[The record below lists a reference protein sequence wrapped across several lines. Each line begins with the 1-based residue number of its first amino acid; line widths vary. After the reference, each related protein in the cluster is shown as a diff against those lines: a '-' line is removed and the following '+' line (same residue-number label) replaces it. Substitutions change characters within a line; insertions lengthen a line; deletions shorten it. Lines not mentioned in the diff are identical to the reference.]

1 MATNPFAEFAAPAE
15 NPFAAFAAPPQAA
28 PPYFEISGV
37 GSTGVPGPRR
47 APGLATQFGRTA
59 ASLADVTLGGILPG
73 AAQYLAYPL
82 ARLQRSPEEAQAIT
96 QNLVGAID
104 RPFGKAFG
112 VTETPEYQQEAGRQ
126 LMDFIGQNFQKG
138 AKFIAEKTGIPA
150 ADVESYMATLSLTA
164 PKVVPPVAK
173 AVTEAVAPVVQDIRA
188 GVQLPFEPML
198 QKGRERRSAES
209 YARAP
214 ELDAIAEAQRL
225 KLVIDPRKI
234 DPSSVMARGYSLAAG
249 PRGPEAM
256 VTANKPRVTQIAK
269 DELGLDAT
277 TSLTSTAPFKQA
289 RANVAAPYDEVA
301 KLPTMVADETIIAS
315 LNDLRR
321 NDKLIG
327 GKGVSE
333 KVNKLI
339 DDAVD
344 KTQAGLTGAE
354 LLENVRTLRADAT
367 KIYKN
372 QSATPKQIA
381 VADANLA
388 IATQLESMIDSNI
401 FNPRLLDEWR
411 GARQDMARTY
421 AYEGATDFNTGT
433 VDVAKLA
440 RITSKDNA
448 LTGDIAS
455 LGKIAGN
462 FPEAFAPSAESKF
475 FSVPRLTRAGIS
487 GTAGALIGGA
497 AFDTPGYIL
506 GTAAGSLL
514 GEISGKLAANR
525 LASPSYQAGLQLQD
539 FRIPVN
545 QLAAAAAPIP
555 QNQAIVPFDP
565 RNAIVPP
572 GEGTYFPNFAMQG
585 EGQGPSRVVYD
596 PVAKT
601 FRGEFGEPPPSPV
614 TSAAPPTRNMLPA
627 PSAESTLNMLETERA
642 RAGQMSRTLGQQ
654 AEQRG
659 DVTYYRTKSG
669 QTTTTPPNEPA
680 DMYTRVFRGTG
691 GPEGRD
697 IFELQPKGSYT
708 PPKRGEGVA
717 YTLDERG
724 NLVPDIKAPAAQ
736 QLPVMSSLESAVQ
749 KLSGQVIEQ
758 PSTTYKTMTVSPKTG
773 AQPYTRIIK
782 QEGETTF
789 ERGVPRAFDLTATE
803 KIAWNKAKANLAEVM
818 PGMKALSDEAIAARM
833 ANVKWAEQAV
843 ANARAK
849 VEVLAK
855 QEAAIVEQLANR
867 NNLRMMAREIE
878 AKNKELAKIQAD
890 RQSMMDLAE
899 QMEEGLRTSRPDVS
913 GKQQGPKTRAAK
925 RNALAPDNQ
934 NNLAE

>member
-15 NPFAAFAAPPQAA
+15 NPFATFAAPPQAA

-59 ASLADVTLGGILPG
+59 ASLADVTLGGIIPG

-96 QNLVGAID
+96 QRLVSGFEK
-104 RPFGKAFG
+104 PFGKLAG

-126 LMDFIGQNFQKG
+126 VMDFIGQNFQKG

-173 AVTEAVAPVVQDIRA
+173 AITEAAAPIVQDIKA

-256 VTANKPRVTQIAK
+256 VTTNKPRVTQIAK

-277 TSLTSTAPFKQA
+277 TSLTSAAPFKQA
-289 RANVAAPYDEVA
+289 RANVAAPYEEVK
-301 KLPTMVADETIIAS
+301 KLPIQQADAAMIQRLEAIRS
-315 LNDLRR
+315 DLEV
-321 NDKLIG
+321 IG
-327 GKGVSE
+327 AKEYAPAISKIV
-333 KVNKLI
+333 
-339 DDAVD
+339 DDAIS
-344 KTQAGLTGAE
+344 KTQTGLTGE
-354 LLENVRTLRADAT
+354 TLLKNISVLRERAKKT
-367 KIYKN
+367 YNNK
-372 QSATPKQIA
+372 SATTEAIDIA
-381 VADANLA
+381 DTNLK
-388 IATQLESMIDSNI
+388 IAAELESMIDGSI
-401 FNPRLLDEWR
+401 ANPKLLEQYRD
-411 GARQDMARTY
+411 ARQKMARTY
-421 AYEGATDFNTGT
+421 AYESATDFNTGT

-455 LGKIAGN
+455 LGRIAGN
-462 FPEAFAPSAESKF
+462 FPEAFAPSPESRF

-555 QNQAIVPFDP
+555 QSQAVVPFDP
-565 RNAIVPP
+565 RNALVQPTDIVGYAQDGSPI
-572 GEGTYFPNFAMQG
+572 TAAQAFSRPNFTMPR
-585 EGQGPSRVVYD
+585 QGPEVRAGVQ
-596 PVAKT
+596 PT
-601 FRGEFGEPPPSPV
+601 PPQ
-614 TSAAPPTRNMLPA
+614 LPA
-627 PSAESTLNMLETERA
+627 PSPEGTINALRAEDAR
-642 RAGQMSRTLGQQ
+642 RAGLSRTLGQQ
-654 AEQRG
+654 AEAQQAAAEAAAR
-659 DVTYYRTKSG
+659 R
-669 QTTTTPPNEPA
+669 
-680 DMYTRVFRGTG
+680 
-691 GPEGRD
+691 
-697 IFELQPKGSYT
+697 
-708 PPKRGEGVA
+708 
-717 YTLDERG
+717 
-724 NLVPDIKAPAAQ
+724 PAAGEVILDFDPITGRFREASQ
-736 QLPVMSSLESAVQ
+736 GIKGATPETFQ
-749 KLSGQVIEQ
+749 KLSALDDAAKKVTAG
-758 PSTTYKTMTVSPKTG
+758 KL
-773 AQPYTRIIK
+773 
-782 QEGETTF
+782 
-789 ERGVPRAFDLTATE
+789 FDLTATE
-803 KIAWNKAKANLAEVM
+803 KIAWEKAKVDFAEVAPGFKSLTNKAIAEKMMDRKWIEETVTKARE
-818 PGMKALSDEAIAARM
+818 KAAMFDDISKRVAGDQAKRDAAIKRDQM
-833 ANVKWAEQAV
+833 LD
-843 ANARAK
+843 
-849 VEVLAK
+849 VLA
-855 QEAAIVEQLANR
+855 AL
-867 NNLRMMAREIE
+867 
-878 AKNKELAKIQAD
+878 
-890 RQSMMDLAE
+890 
-899 QMEEGLRTSRPDVS
+899 EERLSAPRPVS
-913 GKQQGPKTRAAK
+913 SGIQGPKTRAAK

-934 NNLAE
+934 NKLAE

>member
-59 ASLADVTLGGILPG
+59 ASLADVTLGGIIPG

-104 RPFGKAFG
+104 KPFGKAFG

-256 VTANKPRVTQIAK
+256 VTTNKPRVTQIAK

-301 KLPTMVADETIIAS
+301 KLPTMVADETTIAS

-344 KTQAGLTGAE
+344 KTQAGLNGAE
-354 LLENVRTLRADAT
+354 LLENVRVLRADAQ

-455 LGKIAGN
+455 LGRIAGN

-545 QLAAAAAPIP
+545 QLATATAPIP
-555 QNQAIVPFDP
+555 QNRAIVPYEPEVVGPSAGGPANKLRIIGYDQEGRPIYKAEESRPGFTMPQQAPEFGPTVFESQRGLPNEVPRQIYEAQKRAELAQGFRETAERKPARGEVILDFDP
-565 RNAIVPP
+565 VTGRYREASQGIKGATPDIFSGSTGKAAITAAEKMRA
-572 GEGTYFPNFAMQG
+572 GQQFLMTAEEKIQWGKSLLEGMPVAQG
-585 EGQGPSRVVYD
+585 ETVFGKLSPQQITTKMADREW
-596 PVAKT
+596 VASKIT
-601 FRGEFGEPPPSPV
+601 KAREQ
-614 TSAAPPTRNMLPA
+614 AAAFEQIAARA
-627 PSAESTLNMLETERA
+627 QDERA
-642 RAGQMSRTLGQQ
+642 R
-654 AEQRG
+654 
-659 DVTYYRTKSG
+659 
-669 QTTTTPPNEPA
+669 QT
-680 DMYTRVFRGTG
+680 
-691 GPEGRD
+691 
-697 IFELQPKGSYT
+697 
-708 PPKRGEGVA
+708 
-717 YTLDERG
+717 
-724 NLVPDIKAPAAQ
+724 
-736 QLPVMSSLESAVQ
+736 
-749 KLSGQVIEQ
+749 
-758 PSTTYKTMTVSPKTG
+758 
-773 AQPYTRIIK
+773 
-782 QEGETTF
+782 
-789 ERGVPRAFDLTATE
+789 
-803 KIAWNKAKANLAEVM
+803 
-818 PGMKALSDEAIAARM
+818 AIAAR
-833 ANVKWAEQAV
+833 E
-843 ANARAK
+843 R
-849 VEVLAK
+849 
-855 QEAAIVEQLANR
+855 
-867 NNLRMMAREIE
+867 
-878 AKNKELAKIQAD
+878 
-890 RQSMMDLAE
+890 MMDLAE

>member
-1 MATNPFAEFAAPAE
+1 MATNPFAEFATPAE

-47 APGLATQFGRTA
+47 APGLGAQLGRTA

-104 RPFGKAFG
+104 KPFGKAFG
-112 VTETPEYQQEAGRQ
+112 VTETPEYQQESGRQ

-256 VTANKPRVTQIAK
+256 VTTNKPRVTQIAK

-301 KLPTMVADETIIAS
+301 KLPTMVADETTIAS

-344 KTQAGLTGAE
+344 KTQAGLNGAE
-354 LLENVRTLRADAT
+354 LLENVRVLRADAQ

-555 QNQAIVPFDP
+555 QNRAVVPYEPEVVGPSAGGPANKLRIIGYDQEGRPIYKAEESRPGFTMPQQAPEFGPTVFESQRGLPNEVPRQIYEAQKRAELAQGFRETAERKPAAGEVILDFDP
-565 RNAIVPP
+565 ITGRFREASQGIKGATPDIFSGSTGKTAITAAEKMRA
-572 GEGTYFPNFAMQG
+572 GQQFLMTAEEKIQWGKSLLEGMPVAQG
-585 EGQGPSRVVYD
+585 ETVFGKLSPQQITTKMADREW
-596 PVAKT
+596 VASKIT
-601 FRGEFGEPPPSPV
+601 KAREQ
-614 TSAAPPTRNMLPA
+614 AAAFEQIAARA
-627 PSAESTLNMLETERA
+627 QDERA
-642 RAGQMSRTLGQQ
+642 R
-654 AEQRG
+654 
-659 DVTYYRTKSG
+659 
-669 QTTTTPPNEPA
+669 QT
-680 DMYTRVFRGTG
+680 
-691 GPEGRD
+691 
-697 IFELQPKGSYT
+697 
-708 PPKRGEGVA
+708 
-717 YTLDERG
+717 
-724 NLVPDIKAPAAQ
+724 
-736 QLPVMSSLESAVQ
+736 
-749 KLSGQVIEQ
+749 
-758 PSTTYKTMTVSPKTG
+758 
-773 AQPYTRIIK
+773 
-782 QEGETTF
+782 
-789 ERGVPRAFDLTATE
+789 
-803 KIAWNKAKANLAEVM
+803 
-818 PGMKALSDEAIAARM
+818 AIAAR
-833 ANVKWAEQAV
+833 E
-843 ANARAK
+843 R
-849 VEVLAK
+849 
-855 QEAAIVEQLANR
+855 
-867 NNLRMMAREIE
+867 
-878 AKNKELAKIQAD
+878 
-890 RQSMMDLAE
+890 MMDLAE

-934 NNLAE
+934 NNLAP

>member
-1 MATNPFAEFAAPAE
+1 MDYDALAKKYGGSDVAPAI
-15 NPFAAFAAPPQAA
+15 NYDALAKQYGGADTPA

-73 AAQYLAYPL
+73 AAQFLGYPL
-82 ARLQRSPEEAQAIT
+82 ARVGRSPEEAQAIT
-96 QNLVGAID
+96 QRLVSGFEK
-104 RPFGKAFG
+104 PFGKLAG

-256 VTANKPRVTQIAK
+256 VTVNKPRVTQIAK

-277 TSLTSTAPFKQA
+277 TSLTSAAPFKQA
-289 RANVAAPYDEVA
+289 RANVAAPYEEVK
-301 KLPTMVADETIIAS
+301 KLPIQQADAAMIQRLEAIRS
-315 LNDLRR
+315 DLEV
-321 NDKLIG
+321 IG
-327 GKGVSE
+327 AKEYAPAISKIV
-333 KVNKLI
+333 
-339 DDAVD
+339 DDAIS
-344 KTQAGLTGAE
+344 KTQTGLTGETLLKNISVLRERAKKTYNNKSATTEAIDIADTNLKIAAE
-354 LLENVRTLRADAT
+354 LD
-367 KIYKN
+367 
-372 QSATPKQIA
+372 
-381 VADANLA
+381 
-388 IATQLESMIDSNI
+388 SMIDGSI
-401 FNPRLLDEWR
+401 ANPKLLEQYRD
-411 GARQDMARTY
+411 ARQKMARTY

-455 LGKIAGN
+455 LGRIAGN

-555 QNQAIVPFDP
+555 QNRAVVPYEPEVVGPSAGGPANKLRIIGYDQEGRPIYKAEESRPGFTMPQQAPEFGPTVFESQRGLPNEVPRQIYEAQKRAELAQGFRETAERKPARGEVILDFDP
-565 RNAIVPP
+565 VTGRFREASQGIKGATPDIFSGSTGKAAITAAEKMRA
-572 GEGTYFPNFAMQG
+572 GQQFLMTAEEKIQWGKSLLEGMPVAQG
-585 EGQGPSRVVYD
+585 ETVFGKLSPQQITTKMADREW
-596 PVAKT
+596 VASKIT
-601 FRGEFGEPPPSPV
+601 KAREQ
-614 TSAAPPTRNMLPA
+614 AAAFEQIAARA
-627 PSAESTLNMLETERA
+627 QDERA
-642 RAGQMSRTLGQQ
+642 R
-654 AEQRG
+654 
-659 DVTYYRTKSG
+659 
-669 QTTTTPPNEPA
+669 QT
-680 DMYTRVFRGTG
+680 
-691 GPEGRD
+691 
-697 IFELQPKGSYT
+697 
-708 PPKRGEGVA
+708 
-717 YTLDERG
+717 
-724 NLVPDIKAPAAQ
+724 
-736 QLPVMSSLESAVQ
+736 
-749 KLSGQVIEQ
+749 
-758 PSTTYKTMTVSPKTG
+758 
-773 AQPYTRIIK
+773 
-782 QEGETTF
+782 
-789 ERGVPRAFDLTATE
+789 
-803 KIAWNKAKANLAEVM
+803 
-818 PGMKALSDEAIAARM
+818 AIAAR
-833 ANVKWAEQAV
+833 E
-843 ANARAK
+843 R
-849 VEVLAK
+849 
-855 QEAAIVEQLANR
+855 
-867 NNLRMMAREIE
+867 
-878 AKNKELAKIQAD
+878 
-890 RQSMMDLAE
+890 MMDLAE
-899 QMEEGLRTSRPDVS
+899 QMEDGLRTSRPDVS

>member
-1 MATNPFAEFAAPAE
+1 MATNPFAEFATPAE

-59 ASLADVTLGGILPG
+59 ASLADVTLGGVLPG

-104 RPFGKAFG
+104 KPFGKAFG

-173 AVTEAVAPVVQDIRA
+173 VVTEAVAPVVQDIRA

-256 VTANKPRVTQIAK
+256 VTVNKPRVTQIAK

-301 KLPTMVADETIIAS
+301 KLPTMVADETTIAS

-339 DDAVD
+339 DDAID

-354 LLENVRTLRADAT
+354 LLENVRTLRADAKKT
-367 KIYKN
+367 YKN

-448 LTGDIAS
+448 LTGNIAS

-545 QLAAAAAPIP
+545 QLATATAPIP
-555 QNQAIVPFDP
+555 QNRAIVPYEPEVVGPSAGGPANKLRIIGYDQEGRPIYKAEESRPGFTMPQQAPEFGPTVFESQRGLPNEVPRQIYEAQKRAELAQGFRETAERKPARGEVILDFDP
-565 RNAIVPP
+565 ITGRFREASQGIKGATPDIFSGSTGKAAITAAEKMRA
-572 GEGTYFPNFAMQG
+572 GQQFLMTAEEKIQWGKSLLEGMPVAQG
-585 EGQGPSRVVYD
+585 ETVFGKLSPQQITTKMADREW
-596 PVAKT
+596 VASKIT
-601 FRGEFGEPPPSPV
+601 KAREQ
-614 TSAAPPTRNMLPA
+614 AAAFEQIAARA
-627 PSAESTLNMLETERA
+627 QDERA
-642 RAGQMSRTLGQQ
+642 R
-654 AEQRG
+654 
-659 DVTYYRTKSG
+659 
-669 QTTTTPPNEPA
+669 QT
-680 DMYTRVFRGTG
+680 
-691 GPEGRD
+691 
-697 IFELQPKGSYT
+697 
-708 PPKRGEGVA
+708 
-717 YTLDERG
+717 
-724 NLVPDIKAPAAQ
+724 
-736 QLPVMSSLESAVQ
+736 
-749 KLSGQVIEQ
+749 
-758 PSTTYKTMTVSPKTG
+758 
-773 AQPYTRIIK
+773 
-782 QEGETTF
+782 
-789 ERGVPRAFDLTATE
+789 
-803 KIAWNKAKANLAEVM
+803 
-818 PGMKALSDEAIAARM
+818 AIAAR
-833 ANVKWAEQAV
+833 E
-843 ANARAK
+843 R
-849 VEVLAK
+849 
-855 QEAAIVEQLANR
+855 
-867 NNLRMMAREIE
+867 
-878 AKNKELAKIQAD
+878 
-890 RQSMMDLAE
+890 MMDLAE